1 MNLSYS
7 ELKEYS
13 NELHGSYKNIQ
24 EIFENII
31 GIKDQLIKTECWTG
45 PAFNYYIN
53 KITSL
58 TQNFD
63 EVYLEL
69 EKSALYLDKI
79 LEDYEIL
86 VNSAS
91 KGMNE
96 ILDYGNG
103 INPGTNSINGSN
115 ITTNNEL
122 LFFIET
128 TSLENAAN
136 IIKGLDTETLEYLKN
151 NLEATLKYELATKYQ
166 ITELY
171 DERIDNIINY
181 VNEDMLN
188 RFRER
193 FDIYISFDS
202 IDAINDNYRL
212 LNSDRFTEK
221 VKAEG
226 VMAYNDGKESVMNL
240 SYGDDIIKA
249 NISHE
254 SIHQLSVNDFIGE
267 DGQIHTARGFS
278 IDEQNTG
285 FNECA
290 TEYLNELVMQDD
302 YPAEGYSGYSEG
314 VSKLNKLLDAEILN
328 QEKFIESYFTSDINY
343 IENEI
348 TKIGGKEM
356 YNELMKNFNDAISG
370 NSEVSSKALDNLD
383 AIISNLIALKEVNS

>member
-24 EIFENII
+24 TIFENII
-31 GIKDQLIKTECWTG
+31 GIKEQLTKTECWTG
-45 PAFNYYIN
+45 PASNYYIN
-53 KITSL
+53 KITNL

-69 EKSALYLDKI
+69 EKSALYLDKV

-91 KGMNE
+91 TGMNE
-96 ILDYGNG
+96 ILGYGTS
-103 INPGTNSINGSN
+103 IEPGTNSINVGN
-115 ITTNNEL
+115 ITTNEEL
-122 LFFIET
+122 LLFIET
-128 TSLENAAN
+128 ASLENAAN
-136 IIKGLDTETLEYLKN
+136 VIKGLDVKTLEYLKN
-151 NLEATLKYELATKYQ
+151 NLEATLRYELATKYQ

-171 DERIDNIINY
+171 DQRIDNIINY
-181 VNEDMLN
+181 VNEDMLTS
-188 RFRER
+188 FKET
-193 FDIYISFDS
+193 FGYYISFDS

-226 VMAYNDGKESVMNL
+226 VMAYNNGKESVINL
-240 SYGDDIIKA
+240 AYVDNIIKA

-285 FNECA
+285 FNECT
-290 TEYLNELVMQDD
+290 TEYLNKLVMQDD
-302 YPAEGYSGYSEG
+302 YPTEGYSGYSEG

-343 IENEI
+343 IESEI

-356 YNELMKNFNDAISG
+356 YDE
-370 NSEVSSKALDNLD
+370 
-383 AIISNLIALKEVNS
+383 